1 MNETVCGDGRVERR
15 SAYGGDASL
24 VLSQIHRKNL
34 REQRRGGDRFTL
46 WDFFFQSPHFI
57 FFSEVSFRL
66 MKVMAGTGVAKRDD
80 FERQKSSRV
89 SQVSRADSEWL
100 STSYQTGAAEFV
112 FLRQL

>member
-46 WDFFFQSPHFI
+46 WDFFFSLRI
-57 FFSEVSFRL
+57 SFSSLRCLSVS
-66 MKVMAGTGVAKRDD
+66 
-80 FERQKSSRV
+80 
-89 SQVSRADSEWL
+89 
-100 STSYQTGAAEFV
+100 
-112 FLRQL
+112 